1 MAETALENVKRTLER
16 RRANIKKGT
25 VNEGARGYQYRK
37 SDIMEELEELS
48 KIKNM
53 NPDIS
58 AKKLQSGMVT
68 IRQKTVENVEESRKE
83 IPVQSKNVGKS
94 INLMNISGYKSEEK
108 KIDVNKTYSFT
119 IDYKTMLKLQFTTHS
134 KCIKHHMYTTG
145 NADTIGS
152 LCDSKGNVIE
162 VDDNGKNT
170 NIVTKKLAP
179 NKKYILYI
187 TVNSKTKQN
196 LTVVVKEELRKEKSQ
211 KKKEIKIA
219 PWLIGYSG
227 QPNTSGGK
235 IVTYSFEEREKLKK
249 IEGVKP
255 IDWYSYENQKE
266 PNDFTRPYL
275 ENKPFNIGSYGELTD
290 ENKRY
295 WITLGPKVFIPNYP
309 DDGKLVA
316 EEFVEYMG
324 CRVDAVLYNTKEK
337 KYAYIECVYSG
348 NIKAHTYNNG
358 IYQTGVPYPNSVS
371 AKVEPYEVGY
381 VNGSIVEFTGKEPYE
396 GTTIKNGTMS
406 SYILKKLVVYP
417 K

>member
-53 NPDIS
+53 NSDIS
-58 AKKLQSGMVT
+58 VKKFQSGMVT
-68 IRQKTVENVEESRKE
+68 IRNKTVENSEESRKE
-83 IPVQSKNVGKS
+83 ITVQSKNVASTSSTEVGLAQSFQSGNNIGKS
-94 INLMNISGYKSEEK
+94 PDLLKLKDYKIVEK

-119 IDYKTMLKLQFTTHS
+119 IDCKTMLKLQFTTHS

-249 IEGVKP
+249 ISS
-255 IDWYSYENQKE
+255 IDWYSYESQTDSNE
-266 PNDFTRPYL
+266 FTKPYL
-275 ENKPFNIGSYGELTD
+275 DNKPFNIGSYGELTD

-295 WITLGPKVFIPNYP
+295 WITLGPKVFIPKYP
-309 DDGKLVA
+309 DDGKLFA
-316 EEFVEYMG
+316 EEFADYMA
-324 CRVDAVLYNTKEK
+324 CRVDVVLYKYNDKKKKE
-337 KYAYIECVYSG
+337 YVYIECVYSG

-358 IYQTGVPYPNSVS
+358 IYQTGRPYPNSVS
-371 AKVEPYEVGY
+371 AKVEPYEVGF
-381 VNGSIVEFTGKEPYE
+381 VNG
-396 GTTIKNGTMS
+396 
-406 SYILKKLVVYP
+406 
-417 K
+417 